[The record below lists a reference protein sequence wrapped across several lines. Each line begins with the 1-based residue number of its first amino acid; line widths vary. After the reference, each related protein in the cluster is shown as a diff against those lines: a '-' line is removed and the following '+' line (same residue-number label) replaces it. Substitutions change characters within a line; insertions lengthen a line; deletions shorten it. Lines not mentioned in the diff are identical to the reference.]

1 MVIENLSSPHRFSG
15 VMIMSLRWVFL
26 PALLASL
33 AACGTPQEQCI
44 RRSTVELRKIE
55 RLIADTQ
62 GNLARGYAYETDT
75 ITTHHWVACVAPGWG
90 VQGRPVRTTMCFEPQ
105 TRTIRREVP
114 IDPAAEQRV
123 LDNLLARRKALTA
136 AAEPAISACRA
147 AYPE

>member
-1 MVIENLSSPHRFSG
+1 MGIADLSSPHRSFG
-15 VMIMSLRWVFL
+15 LAIMVVRWVFV

-44 RRSTVELRKIE
+44 RRSTTELRKIE
-55 RLIADTQ
+55 RLVADTQ

-75 ITTHHWVACVAPGWG
+75 ITTHQWVACIAPGSG

-105 TRTIRREVP
+105 TQTVRREVP
-114 IDPAAEQRV
+114 IDPAAEKRV
-123 LDNLLARRKALTA
+123 LDNLLDRRNTLIA
-136 AAEPAISACRA
+136 AAEPAIAACRT